1 MSLVHVVVE
10 VLELQQLP
18 LSLDAPPLLLL
29 LQVLRV
35 VAVGLLLPLAQLA
48 AVVQV
53 VRPTQQAKFLNDL
66 KL

>member
-48 AVVQV
+48 AVIQV

-66 KL
+66 

>member
-66 KL
+66 

>member
-48 AVVQV
+48 AVIQV